1 MCQASLKNQKI
12 NRMSFPQK
20 NWTIKTA
27 ADALAQKEF
36 SSVELTEDYLTRA
49 QAKNDDLNAYLT
61 FTTEEARAAAT
72 ASDERRARGVSL
84 SALDGIPVA
93 IKDNLLTKG
102 TRTTGGSHILSKYIA
117 PYDATVI
124 ARLRDAGAIII
135 GKTNL
140 DEFAMGGSTEHSAYG
155 PTKNP
160 LDVTRVPGGSSG
172 GSAAAVAADL
182 CVGALGSDTGGSIR
196 QPASFCGIVG
206 FKPTY
211 GRVSRYGA
219 IAMASSLDQVGPM
232 TKTVADAALM
242 LDAIQGH
249 DVHDQTTRPT
259 APLTFDCD
267 QGLDAIKIGLPK
279 QAWSVGGIE
288 PGVRSALEAAMK
300 RYERLGVEFVEID
313 LPYVNEA
320 LAVYYIIMP
329 CEVSANMARFD
340 GIRYGN
346 RASSDRLLDVY
357 LDSRTKGL
365 GEEVRRR
372 ILIGAY
378 ALSKGYYDA
387 YYVKARQ
394 VQAEIRRAYAEA
406 FKKVDLILTPTTPS
420 TAFKLGAKVADPL
433 AMYLED
439 IFTVSANVAG
449 VPAISIPCGLSDGLP
464 VGLQLTGP
472 QMGDD
477 LVLTAAHAF
486 EQLA

>member
-1 MCQASLKNQKI
+1 MPLSQNS
-12 NRMSFPQK
+12 
-20 NWTIKTA
+20 WTIKTA
-27 ADALAQKEF
+27 AEALSKNEF
-36 SSVELTEDYLTRA
+36 SSKELTEDYLERA
-49 QAKNDDLNAYLT
+49 QSKNDELNAYLT
-61 FTTEEARAAAT
+61 FTIDDARAAAA
-72 ASDERRARGVSL
+72 ASDERRTRGESL

-93 IKDNLLTKG
+93 VKDNLLTKG
-102 TRTTGGSHILSKYIA
+102 TRTTGGSNILSKYIA

-124 ARLRDAGAIII
+124 ARLREAGAVII

-160 LDVTRVPGGSSG
+160 YDLTRVPGGSSG

-182 CVGALGSDTGGSIR
+182 CVGSLGSDTGGSIR
-196 QPASFCGIVG
+196 QPAAFCGIVG

-232 TKTVADAALM
+232 TKTAEDAALM
-242 LDAIQGH
+242 LDIIQGH
-249 DVHDQTTRPT
+249 DVHDQTTRAT
-259 APLTFDCD
+259 APLTFDRD
-267 QGLDAIKIGLPK
+267 QGLDPIKIGLPK
-279 QAWSVGGIE
+279 QAWSVGGIQ
-288 PGVRSALEAAMK
+288 PGVRAALEEGMK
-300 RYERLGVEFVEID
+300 RYERLGVEFVEVD
-313 LPYVNEA
+313 VPYVNEA
-320 LAVYYIIMP
+320 LAVYYVLMP

-357 LDSRTKGL
+357 LDSRTTGL

-394 VQAEIRRAYAEA
+394 VQAEIRRAYAKA
-406 FKKVDLILTPTTPS
+406 FTQVDLLLTPTTPS
-420 TAFKLGAKVADPL
+420 TAFKLGEKLSDPL

-439 IFTVSANVAG
+439 IFTVSINVAG
-449 VPAISIPCGLSDGLP
+449 LPAISIPCGLSEGLP
-464 VGLQLTGP
+464 VGMQLIGP

>member
-1 MCQASLKNQKI
+1 MSL
-12 NRMSFPQK
+12 PQN

-27 ADALAQKEF
+27 AEALSKNEF
-36 SSVELTEDYLTRA
+36 SSAELTEGYLERA
-49 QAKNDDLNAYLT
+49 QSKNDELNAYLT
-61 FTTEEARAAAT
+61 FTIDDARAAAT
-72 ASDERRARGVSL
+72 ASDERRSRGESL

-93 IKDNLLTKG
+93 VKDNLLTKG
-102 TRTTGGSHILSKYIA
+102 TRTTGGSNILSKYIA

-124 ARLRDAGAIII
+124 ARLREAGAVII

-160 LDVTRVPGGSSG
+160 YDLTRVPGGSSG

-182 CVGALGSDTGGSIR
+182 CVGSLGSDTGGSIR
-196 QPASFCGIVG
+196 QPAAFCGIVG

-232 TKTVADAALM
+232 TKTTEDAALM
-242 LDAIQGH
+242 LDIIQGH
-249 DVHDQTTRPT
+249 DVHDQTTRTT
-259 APLTFDCD
+259 APLTFDRD
-267 QGLDAIKIGLPK
+267 QGLDPIKIGLPK
-279 QAWSVGGIE
+279 QAWSVGGIQ
-288 PGVRSALEAAMK
+288 PGVRAALEEGMK
-300 RYERLGVEFVEID
+300 RYERLGVEFVEVD
-313 LPYVNEA
+313 VPYVNEA
-320 LAVYYIIMP
+320 LAVYYVLMP

-357 LDSRTKGL
+357 LDSRTTGL

-394 VQAEIRRAYAEA
+394 VQAEIRRAYAKA
-406 FKKVDLILTPTTPS
+406 FTQVDLLLTPTTPS
-420 TAFKLGAKVADPL
+420 TAFKLGEKLSDPL

-439 IFTVSANVAG
+439 VFTVSINVAG
-449 VPAISIPCGLSDGLP
+449 LPAISIPCGLSEGLP
-464 VGLQLTGP
+464 VGMQLIGP